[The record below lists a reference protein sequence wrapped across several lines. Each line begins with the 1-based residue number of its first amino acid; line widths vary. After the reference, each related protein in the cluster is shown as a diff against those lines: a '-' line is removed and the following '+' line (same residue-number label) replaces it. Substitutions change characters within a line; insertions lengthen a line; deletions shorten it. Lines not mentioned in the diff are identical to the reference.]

1 MKTLT
6 FISSAL
12 ATLHTRYPTPEN
24 PTNPSTL
31 PFKPKQVEN
40 NFLSH
45 LPSLSIS
52 FYCPS
57 RRSTLI
63 IRPIASSAI
72 AFESNSGQHAIKIPR
87 SLQISLSILSAF
99 APALT
104 INLIFGPAMITS
116 FFTLIFLTTRISG
129 LVSLMPLIR
138 VTLLKF
144 GLKNT

>member
-1 MKTLT
+1 MSACESRSLRFSYLKINSGSKSSTCLREKTLT
-6 FISSAL
+6 YIYKAF
-12 ATLHTRYPTPEN
+12 ATLQTRYPTLLN

-31 PFKPKQVEN
+31 PFKPEHVEN
-40 NFLSH
+40 IFLSH

-72 AFESNSGQHAIKIPR
+72 AFEFKSGQNATKIPR

-99 APALT
+99 APAMM
-104 INLIFGPAMITS
+104 INLI
-116 FFTLIFLTTRISG
+116 
-129 LVSLMPLIR
+129 
-138 VTLLKF
+138 
-144 GLKNT
+144 